1 MKKVMIIMGS
11 DSDWGIMK
19 KAVSTLKEF
28 GIDFEVHVSSAHRSP
43 AKTIELVKKFDGTCF
58 IVGAGAAAHLAG
70 VVAGHTIKPVIAIPI
85 DSGSLHGVDSLYATV
100 QMPSG
105 VPVACMAID
114 GAKNAALFAAQ
125 IIAASDEETAKTPAA
140 YKTRMIEEIEKK
152 DQKIQDLISEV

>member
-11 DSDWGIMK
+11 DSDWDVMK

-43 AKTIELVKKFDGTCF
+43 AKTIELVKNFDGTCF

-85 DSGSLHGVDSLYATV
+85 NSASLHGVDSLYSTV

-125 IIAASDEETAKTPAA
+125 IIAASDEETAAKLLA
-140 YKTRMIEEIEKK
+140 YKARMIEEIEKK
-152 DQKIQDLISEV
+152 DKRIQDLISEV